1 MLKSYL
7 DFEQPIAD
15 LEQQVLD
22 LKDSALDESSLQ
34 REVVRLNE
42 SIMKTTEKIYSN
54 LTSWQNVQV
63 ARHPERP
70 HFIDYVDDVC

>member
-22 LKDSALDESSLQ
+22 LKDSELSDESIQ
-34 REVVRLNE
+34 KEVIRLNE

-54 LTSWQNVQV
+54 LLLVSL
-63 ARHPERP
+63 
-70 HFIDYVDDVC
+70 

>member
-15 LEQQVLD
+15 LEQQVLE
-22 LKDSALDESSLQ
+22 LQDSELGDESVQ
-34 REVVRLNE
+34 KEVIRLNE

-54 LTSWQNVQV
+54 LSPWQNVQAV
-63 ARHPERP
+63 SYTHLTLPTKA
-70 HFIDYVDDVC
+70 